1 MSNKVLVA
9 MYNGKRGNDISLYH
23 YDVTGLSL
31 LDLYCLTSGKVL
43 TCSRAEH
50 FIDTSI
56 EKLNVPSFLFVT
68 ACDSRLMIRDYGDYE
83 YEDQK
88 YINTQF
94 LAFVEFLLEKTDLR
108 HSVLETIQASEFNV
122 INTDRMCGFY
132 NYNS

>member
-1 MSNKVLVA
+1 
-9 MYNGKRGNDISLYH
+9 MYNGKRDNDISLYH
-23 YDVTGLSL
+23 YDVIGLSL
-31 LDLYCLTSGKVL
+31 LDLYCLTSEKVL

-68 ACDSRLMIRDYGDYE
+68 ACESRLMIRDYGDYE

-88 YINTQF
+88 YININTQF

-108 HSVLETIQASEFNV
+108 HSVLETIPASEFNDT
-122 INTDRMCGFY
+122 NTDRMCGFY
-132 NYNS
+132 NYNL